1 MKVKLSQE
9 DKENL
14 QWILKGVVLGAFV
27 TFLVL
32 LILVANNV
40 INIYPCPNLPQ

>member
-1 MKVKLSQE
+1 VKLSQE

-14 QWILKGVVLGAFV
+14 QCLAIGAILGALV

-40 INIYPCPNLPQ
+40 INIYPCPNLPH